1 MSYSRRSIIKMFMGG
16 LFGAAMTVTPVRKAL
31 AGLGWCRADPIVRID
46 GRRLDIGVEALEA
59 MLDNRTAPVKIR
71 VQIPEES
78 SYALLYA
85 DNGFGL
91 GYDID
96 PVRVAG
102 LEREPGRTQYRVRVN
117 CPSSGNEL
125 VRIYSD
131 PLDSNHGSSFNN
143 GFANDWI
150 TTSGSV

>member
-1 MSYSRRSIIKMFMGG
+1 MPHSRRSVVKMLVGG
-16 LFGAAMTVTPVRKAL
+16 VLGTAMTVAPVRKVL
-31 AGLGWCRADPIVRID
+31 GGLNWCRADPIVRID
-46 GRRLDIGVEALEA
+46 GRRLDIGVEALES
-59 MLDNRTAPVKIR
+59 MLDNRTGPVKVR

-78 SYALLYA
+78 SYSLVYA

-91 GYDID
+91 GYDVV
-96 PVRVAG
+96 PVRLAG
-102 LEREPGRTQYRVRVN
+102 LEREPGRAQYRVRVY